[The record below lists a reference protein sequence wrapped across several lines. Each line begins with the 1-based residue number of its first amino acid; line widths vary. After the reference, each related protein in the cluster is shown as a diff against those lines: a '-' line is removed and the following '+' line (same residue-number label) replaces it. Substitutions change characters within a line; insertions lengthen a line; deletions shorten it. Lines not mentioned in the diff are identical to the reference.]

1 MKSSVNLI
9 RFAGVDS
16 YENVEESL
24 EQKNQERKNRSQSD
38 SDDRA
43 ERYKFLKNKA
53 DEMQISIAD
62 YIEFF
67 GSFEDKKNFRNLAQQ
82 QSNID
87 NQEESSNAIKDYE
100 KVLEAFEFIKEKSK
114 ELNVPIS
121 SVWEDMQLPS
131 EIRFK
136 VHTLVVNYERLQKI
150 EESRKV
156 QNNGQ
161 SNDSFEERLRRST
174 ENARFYTEQWNQV
187 IEDAE
192 KQNIDPIVYISAQY
206 PDDLAEQ
213 IIAWY
218 KIKTGEINAR
228 NIEEYF
234 AQSIE
239 QLSDQEVESFE
250 QNYDDNAFQNFVD
263 KAREIVENIDWEK
276 AGAYLDEGKNRI
288 IYQLLKPGSNIK
300 KTSDAI
306 KVVMS
311 MLSLKNVEEFNNQYY
326 KDQENR
332 ERAINE
338 LDSYKI
344 SKKMNLKLK
353 KLAQLN
359 QEIELLESAG
369 LIKAAS
375 VLHKKFIKESQA
387 ASQPGAQSYMTN
399 AGVEVIKPGQTPPP
413 AQTVPPA
420 NQTVQPSLPPNYD
433 PYKNYYQDPRTGR
446 TVFVDPGTGQPFQN
460 QQGLPTEIGK
470 GIPVTPPGTYQNPG
484 GGTYTVPNPG
494 MNINPVPT
502 PAPAPTPSPFPTPG
516 QKDIP
521 YIKERFNFYYG
532 QINNG
537 FSIEDPQQ
545 QQAYFDRV
553 KKQIFDQLQK
563 GLIDQKTYG
572 DLMKLFA
579 R

>member
-375 VLHKKFIKESQA
+375 VLHKKFIKEAQA
-387 ASQPGAQSYMTN
+387 APQPGGQSKQTN
-399 AGVEVIKPGQTPPP
+399 PGIEVIKPGQTPPP
-413 AQTVPPA
+413 VQTPPPA
-420 NQTVQPSLPPNYD
+420 QQTLPPLPPGYNIQD
-433 PYKNYYQDPRTGR
+433 NYYQDPKTGGN
-446 TVFVDPGTGQPFQN
+446 VYIDPRTGQPFEG
-460 QQGLPTEIGK
+460 GLTK
-470 GIPVTPPGTYQNPG
+470 GYGTPGTYTNPG
-484 GGTYTVPNPG
+484 GEYYTVPPAPG
-494 MNINPVPT
+494 TPPI
-502 PAPAPTPSPFPTPG
+502 PAPAPGNTPPTIDLGIPSF
-516 QKDIP
+516 KDR
-521 YIKERFNFYYG
+521 YDFYYG
-532 QINNG
+532 KVDQG
-537 FSIEDPQQ
+537 FNIQDPQQ
-545 QQAYFDRV
+545 QQEYFKRL
-553 KKQIFDQLQK
+553 KEQILNQLLF
-563 GLIDQKTYG
+563 GLIDQKTYN
-572 DLMKLFA
+572 DLMRLFA